1 MMALMKSNWIS
12 LCGSSSTPEMQ
23 TQLKYNKQASLK
35 VTWALSYE
43 NSIPEAAHSLYT
55 GVVNW
60 VEIFTVAVCMI
71 STFQHQLG
79 LMEST
84 CLQSGP

>member
-1 MMALMKSNWIS
+1 
-12 LCGSSSTPEMQ
+12 MQ
-23 TQLKYNKQASLK
+23 TQLKYNKQASLQ

-43 NSIPEAAHSLYT
+43 NSIPEATHSLHT

-84 CLQSGP
+84 LSAEWALKACRNVTPLWLT